1 MKIEE
6 LRSIYAKNQAVKA
19 ICDHFAD
26 RSKNQNETA
35 LHRMLMHLEADGYD
49 FPRRDVIAAFRAL
62 EGAEC
67 GRYVEGR
74 HGWKSRFVWSV
85 KSLLIADAAKGTESV
100 ASLEAQDDEDSKAVE
115 DDLIEHSFWLR
126 PDLSVTIE
134 LPGDLS
140 PHEAYRLSQFVSAL
154 SFEE

>member
-6 LRSIYAKNQAVKA
+6 LQATYARNPVVKA
-19 ICDHFAD
+19 ICDHFAG

-35 LHRMLMHLEADGYD
+35 LHRMLVHLESDGHD
-49 FPRRDVIAAFRAL
+49 FRRQDVIGAFRAL
-62 EGAEC
+62 EQAGC

-85 KSLLIADAAKGTESV
+85 KSLLVSDASRGTESTT
-100 ASLEAQDDEDSKAVE
+100 SLEAEDDLDEVLVE
-115 DDLIEHSFWLR
+115 DDLIEHTFWLR
-126 PDLSVTIE
+126 PDLSITIE
-134 LPGDLS
+134 LPVDLT

>member
-1 MKIEE
+1 MNIEV
-6 LRSIYAKNQAVKA
+6 LQIIYAKNPVVKA
-19 ICDHFAD
+19 ICDHFAG

-35 LHRMLMHLEADGYD
+35 LHRMIVHLQSDGHD
-49 FPRRDVIAAFRAL
+49 FRRQDVIGAFRAL
-62 EGAEC
+62 EQAEC

-85 KSLLIADAAKGTESV
+85 KSLLISDASKGTESI
-100 ASLEAQDDEDSKAVE
+100 ASLEAEDEVDDVVVE
-115 DDLIEHSFWLR
+115 DDLIEHVFWLR

-134 LPGDLS
+134 LPSDLT